1 MGKIISAYFL
11 SSVGRRSSKNRKTY
25 ETCNVEVDI
34 TGKKY
39 ENIELFPTATR
50 STCI

>member
-11 SSVGRRSSKNRKTY
+11 SSVGRRSSKNSKTY
-25 ETCNVEVDI
+25 ETCNEVDI
-34 TGKKY
+34 TGKNY